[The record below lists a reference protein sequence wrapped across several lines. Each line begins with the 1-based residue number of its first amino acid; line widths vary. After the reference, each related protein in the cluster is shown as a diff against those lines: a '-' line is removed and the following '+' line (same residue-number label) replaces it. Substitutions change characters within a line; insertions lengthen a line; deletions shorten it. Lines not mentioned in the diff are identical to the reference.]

1 MMPGRRRAV
10 DRRYSRCCRHPDLG
24 VHARVAAPSVKQR
37 LAALRHLLAWLANG
51 TVVPV
56 NPARTVS
63 GGDFLT
69 DGKNAQFAAR

>member
-1 MMPGRRRAV
+1 MPE
-10 DRRYSRCCRHPDLG
+10 L
-24 VHARVAAPSVKQR
+24 AAPSVKQR
-37 LAALRHLLAWLANG
+37 LAALRHLFDWLVNG

-69 DGKNAQFAAR
+69 DGKHAQFAAR

>member
-1 MMPGRRRAV
+1 MPE
-10 DRRYSRCCRHPDLG
+10 L
-24 VHARVAAPSVKQR
+24 AAPSVKQR
-37 LAALRHLLAWLANG
+37 LAALRHLFDWLVNG

-69 DGKNAQFAAR
+69 DGKHARFAAR